1 MIDFVFG
8 ALLLAA
14 AVVVEPG
21 PVVARWRL
29 GALMGRRQSR
39 VRLPKQKVLPCVVA
53 VPVGV
58 LVAIVGGWLA
68 ALPVSVVAW
77 FGARRLIREPRLA
90 VDPLRLAAG
99 WDLLAACLRAGMPVP
114 TAIRVVADRIPG
126 DGGTALRAAA
136 DLLALG
142 ADPADAWRPVADVPV
157 TAAFARSAK
166 RTARSGTELA
176 AVATALADEVRVSA
190 SDASET
196 RAQRAGVLIAGPLGL
211 CFLPAFMCLGIAPVI
226 AGLAGRLGLAG

>member
-1 MIDFVFG
+1 MIDFVLA

-14 AVVVEPG
+14 AIVVEPS
-21 PVVARWRL
+21 PAIARCRL
-29 GALMGRRQSR
+29 SALLGHRPARI
-39 VRLPKQKVLPCVVA
+39 RLPSQKVFPFVAA

-58 LVAIVGGWLA
+58 LVVIVSGWLA
-68 ALPVSVVAW
+68 ALPVSVIAW
-77 FGARRLIREPRLA
+77 FGARRLLRRPPPP

-114 TAIRVVADRIPG
+114 TAIRVIADRIPG
-126 DGGTALRAAA
+126 AGGTAMRATA
-136 DLLALG
+136 DLLMLG
-142 ADPADAWRPVADVPV
+142 ADPVDAWRPVADVTQ
-157 TAAFARSAK
+157 TAAFARSAR

-176 AVATALADEVRVSA
+176 TVAAALANDVRVSA
-190 SDASET
+190 TDVSEV
-196 RAQRAGVLIAGPLGL
+196 RAQRASVLIAGPLGL